1 MNISIRNECNSR
13 NEEIKQKK
21 TKKENKLGT
30 QQLMCNITADRSL
43 ILNICC
49 FVRLF
54 CHKNSRNENCGLSL
68 KLVLK

>member
-43 ILNICC
+43 TSLAVIPSL
-49 FVRLF
+49 
-54 CHKNSRNENCGLSL
+54 SRGKATMQKTVIPTLTRGTL
-68 KLVLK
+68 T